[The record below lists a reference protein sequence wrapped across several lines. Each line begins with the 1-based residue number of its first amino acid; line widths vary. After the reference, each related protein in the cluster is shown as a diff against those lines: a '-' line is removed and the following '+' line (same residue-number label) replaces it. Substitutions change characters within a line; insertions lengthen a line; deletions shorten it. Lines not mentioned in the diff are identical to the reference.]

1 MLLHSNF
8 HDGHRDLEVVAVALI
23 VKLRTQGDV
32 GALFNDLKPK
42 FTVCLKGFLDLL
54 SIPPS

>member
-1 MLLHSNF
+1 MLHSNF